1 MTSVDTTGSDICDV
15 ERRLDSLGGS
25 SDGTPEA

>member
-1 MTSVDTTGSDICDV
+1 MTSVDTRDICEV

-25 SDGTPEA
+25 DDGTPEA

>member
-1 MTSVDTTGSDICDV
+1 MTSVDTSDICDV

-25 SDGTPEA
+25 NDGTPEA